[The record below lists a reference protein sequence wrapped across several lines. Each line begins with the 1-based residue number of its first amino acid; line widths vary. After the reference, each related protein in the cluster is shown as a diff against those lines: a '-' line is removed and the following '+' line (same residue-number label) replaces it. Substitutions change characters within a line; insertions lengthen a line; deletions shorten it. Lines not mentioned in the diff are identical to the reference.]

1 MEKELEQ
8 AANNWVTQPVI
19 GTKRESFIAGAKWQS
34 ERMYSIDF
42 IIWYSGM
49 DKDKIQ
55 NAHKRWIKETFKPE

>member
-1 MEKELEQ
+1 MKTLEE
-8 AANNWVTQPVI
+8 AANYWVIQPVI
-19 GTKRESFIAGAKWQS
+19 RTKRESFIAGAKWQS

-55 NAHKRWIKETFKPE
+55 NAHKRWINETFKSE